1 VSQVYS
7 ISLFAGTVSSTG
19 HDYTVPDG
27 YRVVL
32 RQLTVAKNTD
42 ALPISIV
49 VARTSPS
56 NCVLLQL
63 LIAALDDPPWHE
75 WQGRIVLNAGDV
87 IHIGTD
93 ALCDVSL
100 SGYQLAT
107 LD

>member
-1 VSQVYS
+1 
-7 ISLFAGTVSSTG
+7 
-19 HDYTVPDG
+19 
-27 YRVVL
+27 
-32 RQLTVAKNTD
+32 
-42 ALPISIV
+42 
-49 VARTSPS
+49 
-56 NCVLLQL
+56 VLLQL